1 MAALKADVTIERP
14 SLWWLH
20 EENKAIRVGDFK
32 LVAAKGDVET
42 VMDQRIARDAPDLVV
57 IGSHGR
63 SGWVQATLV
72 SQASNLLKR
81 LPSDVLVVRQ
91 TKA

>member
-1 MAALKADVTIERP
+1 MRTV
-14 SLWWLH
+14 
-20 EENKAIRVGDFK
+20 V
-32 LVAAKGDVET
+32 AKGDVQT
-42 VMDQRIARDAPDLVV
+42 VMEQRVLRDAPDLVV

-63 SGWVQATLV
+63 SGWVQAPLG

-91 TKA
+91 ASASN

>member
-1 MAALKADVTIERP
+1 MAPRP
-14 SLWWLH
+14 RRARAAPLRSG
-20 EENKAIRVGDFK
+20 AVRTV
-32 LVAAKGDVET
+32 VAKGDVET

-63 SGWVQATLV
+63 SGWVQATLG